1 MNKIKYFIILMSLF
15 QVASLSAQKLNVAE
29 ERIFRAEAARL
40 VEEYYKALPEILGK
54 SKDSVMIQED
64 DDEGESINKKV
75 SYQQQFI
82 NRFFRNNDIY
92 IFNDLSPD
100 SEPDPA
106 AQRVMT
112 IDEYLNQLKYYYGD
126 QSKGKF
132 ESRMNSANVTQVGYN
147 TQAPEKFFYAKVEV
161 ERKFKGMYLGR
172 YFTDNIK
179 KLDFYIQTVDKP
191 DTRLKE
197 FKIIGIDFKSIQVI
211 NENLSAAEATAKGL
225 QLFDQEDFE
234 KAFKYLIKHKDDKK
248 LRKNSNATW
257 ALGYMYFWGRG
268 TDRSDKQ
275 MVEWLELAAKQNN
288 VYALHYLGE
297 NYYFGEYGVEEDE
310 DKAFKYIKEA
320 ARKGFAESQFFLGE
334 RHQKGEGVKQ
344 NDRLAKKWYEKASKQ
359 GHVKAKYSLKAM
371 GG

>member
-1 MNKIKYFIILMSLF
+1 MSLF